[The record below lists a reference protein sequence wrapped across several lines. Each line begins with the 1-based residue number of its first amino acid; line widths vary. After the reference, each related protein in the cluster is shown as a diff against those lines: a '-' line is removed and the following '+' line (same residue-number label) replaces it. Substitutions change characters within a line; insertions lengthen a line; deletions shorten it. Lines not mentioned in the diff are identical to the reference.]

1 MFIIAILSVLI
12 SAFSPVLGLIFI
24 IAYSGKY
31 QESKKEGLFYLI
43 FLITTL
49 IFLSMNIIDAVRLS
63 DIIIGIGMASY
74 LFFKLKSRNF
84 DYAMIIIYVF
94 LYSTIYGLFRHLVLG
109 KKLLETVS
117 VAFEQSRELIIA
129 SFQNNPDQ
137 INVFLDVLE
146 KSRIFLENFN
156 ISIWIAGIVAATY
169 LGALILSKRA
179 GSNWKHNEIRLPFF
193 LIYFLII
200 VLVLVLLPKTK
211 VVGLNGILMVA
222 PLFLI
227 QGISILDF
235 YWGNFFSK
243 SKFLLYLLI
252 FAMALNLPL
261 LVLVSLVGM
270 FDIWFDF
277 RKIKITEDVHENH
290 LS

>member
-1 MFIIAILSVLI
+1 
-12 SAFSPVLGLIFI
+12 
-24 IAYSGKY
+24 
-31 QESKKEGLFYLI
+31 
-43 FLITTL
+43 
-49 IFLSMNIIDAVRLS
+49 MNIIDAVRLF
-63 DIIIGIGMASY
+63 DIIIGIGIASY

-94 LYSTIYGLFRHLVLG
+94 LYSTVYGLFRHLVLG

-117 VAFEQSRELIIA
+117 VAFEQSQELIIS
-129 SFQNNPDQ
+129 SFRNNPDQ
-137 INVFLDVLE
+137 LNVFLDVLE
-146 KSRIFLENFN
+146 KSRTFLENFN
-156 ISIWIAGIVAATY
+156 ISIWIAGIVVASY

-179 GSNWKHNEIRLPFF
+179 GSNWKHKEIRLPFF

-211 VVGLNGILMVA
+211 VAGLNGILMVA

-252 FAMALNLPL
+252 FAMALNFPL

-270 FDIWFDF
+270 FDIWFNF